1 MKTYDVARLPSLVT
15 LGYDGENNWR
25 PIQFDCSV
33 LLANHPSGTISLW
46 LLPEGETQAFPVAL
60 ERDGNSVTWTPLN
73 EEMTSERGAFQLVC
87 TDGTDVGKSAVV
99 LFRVD
104 DSVVPGA
111 EHPAAV
117 PSWAA
122 QTIERAEAAADRAE
136 AAADSIDTDA
146 IAAMIAQAI
155 EDYLEQ
161 HPIQAPVQ
169 SVNGETGA
177 VVLGASDVGALPA
190 NTHIPDD
197 AVWRGEWSVSENY
210 DVGDFVSYNGTIYR
224 CNTGG
229 IGIYPD
235 EETGWDEWFGASNLG
250 AYVKPNGGIPKT
262 DLAQAVQTSLGK
274 ADTAL
279 QTAPVTSVNSMTG
292 AVVIPLAQPGE
303 THINVLN
310 PAVAEQGY
318 IAAQGQINNSDTYW
332 STGYIAVSEGD
343 VLRVF
348 YDGANKNHAYAAE
361 YSTQAQSGFISRT
374 DNGSYASYTV
384 QHDGYVR
391 LSIKTSAVPWAN
403 VSTAM
408 VTINDTDSTYIAYGD
423 LGANDGL
430 MSAADKKKLDGLG
443 RSAGKKVFDKF
454 LFIAYSSFGDNA
466 PNSVP
471 HYEDCAQKDY
481 DWLKADIQPTSDGG
495 LVCCHDSGFT
505 LDGNGRITT
514 YNSSSATEIYTMTLA
529 QATALVYASY
539 PTTHVASIDDFLEV
553 CKRYGKTPYITIRDA
568 HMDVVVPALMAALD
582 KFALRSVAV
591 INSSTR
597 ASLDAVR
604 TADKDITM
612 SLFVNPFGSSM
623 ASGYN
628 YALADGNTMLG
639 YFYTQSSH
647 TWAEFI
653 ASSTIAGYI
662 ADCIENGI
670 VMWAGIE
677 SDASHVDD
685 LIAMGFS
692 GIHTMQD
699 RPSPIPTKTS
709 DLTNDSG
716 FQTAA
721 QVQSAIAAAAELP
734 AVTAS
739 DNGKFLRVV
748 SGAWAAQTVP
758 SAESNSFGGGS

>member
-1 MKTYDVARLPSLVT
+1 MKTYDISRLPNMIL
-15 LGYDGENNWR
+15 LGFDGENNWR
-25 PIQFDCSV
+25 PQAFDVSP
-33 LLANHPSGTISLW
+33 LLQNHPNGTITLW
-46 LLPEGETQAFPVAL
+46 LLPDGETQAFPVAL
-60 ERDGNSVTWTPLN
+60 TRGGNTVVWTPLS
-73 EEMTSERGAFQLVC
+73 EEMTARTGALQIVC
-87 TDGTDVGKSAVV
+87 TDGTDVGKSRVA

-104 DSVVPGA
+104 SSIIPGA
-111 EHPAAV
+111 DHPAAV
-117 PSWAA
+117 PSWAT
-122 QTIERAEAAADRAE
+122 QTIERAEDAADRAE
-136 AAADSIDTDA
+136 AAAESIDIDA
-146 IAAMIAQAI
+146 LEAQIAQAV
-155 EDYLEQ
+155 EDYLEE
-161 HPIQAPVQ
+161 HPVSVTVDSALSGTSENPVQ
-169 SVNGETGA
+169 NKVINA
-177 VVLGASDVGALPA
+177 ALQ
-190 NTHIPDD
+190 
-197 AVWRGEWSVSENY
+197 SK
-210 DVGDFVSYNGTIYR
+210 GTY
-224 CNTGG
+224 
-229 IGIYPD
+229 
-235 EETGWDEWFGASNLG
+235 S
-250 AYVKPNGGIPKT
+250 KPSGGIPKS
-262 DLAQAVQTSLGK
+262 DLASAVQTSLGK

-279 QTAPVTSVNSMTG
+279 QTAPVTSVNGKTG
-292 AVVIPLAQPGE
+292 DVVIPLAQPGE

-310 PAVAEQGY
+310 PADAVQGY
-318 IAAQGQINNSDTYW
+318 IAAQGQINGSDTYW
-332 STGYIAVSEGD
+332 TTGYIPVSEGD
-343 VLRVF
+343 VLRMF

-361 YSTQAQSGFISRT
+361 YSTAAQSGFISRT

-391 LSIKTSAVPWAN
+391 LSVKTSAVPWAN
-403 VSTAM
+403 VNTAM

-443 RSAGKKVFDKF
+443 TSVGKKVFDKF
-454 LFIAYSSFGDNA
+454 LFIAYSSFGSRA

-471 HYEDCAQKDY
+471 HFEYCAQRDY
-481 DWLKADIQPTSDGG
+481 DWLKADVQPTSDGG

-539 PTTHVASIDDFLEV
+539 PTTHVASIDDFLAV
-553 CKRYGKTPYITIRDA
+553 CKRYGKTPHITIRDA
-568 HMDVVVPALMAALD
+568 HMDAVIPALFAALD

-591 INSSTR
+591 INSSAR

-604 TADKDITM
+604 AADKDITM

-662 ADCIENGI
+662 EDCIENGI

-692 GIHTMQD
+692 GIHTMEE
-699 RPSPIPTKTS
+699 RSKIIKTVS
-709 DLTNDSG
+709 DLPVYSG
-716 FQTAA
+716 
-721 QVQSAIAAAAELP
+721 
-734 AVTAS
+734 
-739 DNGKFLRVV
+739 GV
-748 SGAWAAQTVP
+748 S
-758 SAESNSFGGGS
+758 